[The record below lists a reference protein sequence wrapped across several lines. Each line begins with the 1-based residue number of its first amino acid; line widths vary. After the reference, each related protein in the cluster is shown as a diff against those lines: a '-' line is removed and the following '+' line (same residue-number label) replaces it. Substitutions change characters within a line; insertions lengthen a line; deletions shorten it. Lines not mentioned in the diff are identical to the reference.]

1 MKRHISLF
9 EQALINNGWE
19 LHCKRYYG
27 KHKDR
32 VLSYE
37 YRKKYNDNIA
47 FVELRKSDLKI
58 LDVGFYGAFYVIDTY
73 THMCVHDLFNK
84 INKEVREI
92 EYSVK
97 YEKHDLSI
105 NEEIELVESI
115 NDNE

>member
-19 LHCKRYYG
+19 LHCKKYYG

-58 LDVGFYGAFYVIDTY
+58 LNVGFYGAFNVMDTNTY
-73 THMCVHDLFNK
+73 THICDVYNI
-84 INKEVREI
+84 INKDIKEI
-92 EYSVK
+92 EYSIK